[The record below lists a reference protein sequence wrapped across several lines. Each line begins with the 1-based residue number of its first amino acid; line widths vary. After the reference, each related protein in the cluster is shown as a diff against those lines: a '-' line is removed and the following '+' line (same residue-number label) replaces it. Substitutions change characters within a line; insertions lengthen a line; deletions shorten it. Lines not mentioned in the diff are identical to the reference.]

1 MKTIFL
7 TLFTLALVAVGPLIF
22 PIAQSGHGN
31 LATLA
36 SNALLPSIVFLVA
49 VAVFARRGEAWL
61 SRTIVRG
68 ALAGAIATVALEIVR
83 LAGFHFGY
91 MPGNLPRLMGVLLL
105 DRFAQG
111 PSLASDIA
119 GWAYHFW
126 NGACFG
132 IIYSLVLGT
141 RRRWAGMIFGLAIGL
156 GFLVSPVVIS
166 LGVGYFGL
174 EYSYGFPITVL
185 LAHLAFGGALG
196 VLSYAFL
203 GPQIDR
209 LISALRGGQCSTCGD
224 MQTVKAGGSLT
235 KSGQY

>member
-1 MKTIFL
+1 MKRIFL
-7 TLFTLALVAVGPLIF
+7 TLIVLTLTAVGPTIF

-31 LATLA
+31 LAALA
-36 SNALLPSIVFLVA
+36 IDALLPSIVFLA
-49 VAVFARRGEAWL
+49 AIAVFTRRSEHWL
-61 SRTIVRG
+61 SRTIVLG

-83 LAGFHFGY
+83 LIGFHFDY

-111 PSLASDIA
+111 PSVASDIA

-126 NGACFG
+126 NGASFG
-132 IIYSLVLGT
+132 IIYSLLLGA
-141 RRRWAGMIFGLAIGL
+141 RRRWVGPIFGLAVGL

-174 EYSYGFPITVL
+174 QYSYGFPITVL

-196 VLSYAFL
+196 VLAYWLL
-203 GPQIDR
+203 GPQADG
-209 LISALRGGQCSTCGD
+209 LISSMRAGHCPACGD
-224 MQTVKAGGSLT
+224 VQMAQKLVNR
-235 KSGQY
+235 